1 MLKYIIPFSLLVL
14 TACSGE
20 PKDQSKADKTDK
32 SVVVSFQNE
41 VEMNNR
47 MVEIDALVGQNDKY
61 ATSLN
66 YMKEDGT
73 SIKVLAYLNKN
84 NEILKIEE
92 VFTDVATQELGS
104 ILYYMNNGKPFITR
118 ELLDV
123 PVAGGDKRQFLD
135 RVSYY
140 DAKGKV
146 IKTKERRADFQD
158 ITESMAYKPVK
169 SNPVRIDRALR
180 ALNAEKEFETTFQ
193 GFAYQ
198 EALTYLIVGENKEN
212 GFTSSLKC
220 DFKDGLLTTLMN
232 KPQTQL
238 GKPLNVTFVVEEDQG
253 LEYQVYTGGSFKK

>member
-20 PKDQSKADKTDK
+20 SKDQSNADKSDK
-32 SVVVSFQNE
+32 SVVVSFENE

-73 SIKVLAYLNKN
+73 SIKVLAYLSKN

-92 VFTDVATQELGS
+92 VFTDVATQ
-104 ILYYMNNGKPFITR
+104 N
-118 ELLDV
+118 
-123 PVAGGDKRQFLD
+123 RQFLD

-158 ITESMAYKPVK
+158 ITENMAYKPVK
-169 SNPVRIDRALR
+169 SNAVSIDRAMR

-220 DFKDGLLTTLMN
+220 DFKDGLLSALMN
-232 KPQTQL
+232 KPETHL
-238 GKPLNVTFVVEEDQG
+238 GKPLKVTFVVEEDQG